1 MELNGTLHE
10 YLLADVFQL
19 LAQQKATGRLE
30 VRDGERVGFMVLN
43 EGMIVFA
50 QEDADNVQ
58 SKIGTLLKQLRRVP
72 EKDLQKLLSL
82 HTNSPARFIKELVT
96 REAATEQE
104 MSMAVR
110 ATVEDIACSLFSW
123 SRGTYRFDS
132 LNTVRQ
138 YVVPGIVL
146 PADSVVMEAMRR
158 DDEAKRLF
166 GQLADDAI
174 LVPTSREH
182 GLGAFPRSLS
192 ELFHSPDS
200 FILSFVDGLTSVGTI
215 TKESG
220 LSEYRACE
228 ALVRLWQSNLVAPL
242 PARLSESIKA
252 AMNMKEGRRREGMGT
267 LALAVSGSLLAVIVI
282 VFAGLFV
289 FQGVLM
295 RNKAAQSSKVR
306 TEVELTEAKQ
316 KVEAAKL
323 QYHAEHGRRPAQM
336 AELVD
341 AGYLTLQDI
350 APLAQPRS
358 DAKRPE
364 KTGQ

>member
-19 LAQQKATGRLE
+19 LAQQKATGKLE
-30 VRDGERVGFMVLN
+30 VRDGDRIGFMVLN

-50 QEDADNVQ
+50 QDGADNVQ
-58 SKIGTLLKQLRRVP
+58 TKIGTLLKQLRRVP
-72 EKDLQKLLSL
+72 ERDLQKLLSL
-82 HTNSPARFIKELVT
+82 HTNNPTRFIKELVT

-104 MSMAVR
+104 MTMAVR

-123 SRGTYRFDS
+123 NRGTYRFDS

-138 YVVPGIVL
+138 YIVPGILL

-182 GLGAFPRSLS
+182 GLGAFPHSLA
-192 ELFHSPDS
+192 ELFNNPDS

-242 PARLSESIKA
+242 PAKLSESIKA
-252 AMNMKEGRRREGMGT
+252 AMHMKGRRRREGLGT
-267 LALAVSGSLLAVIVI
+267 LALAVSGSLFAVIVI
-282 VFAGLFV
+282 VFAGVFV

-295 RNKAAQSSKVR
+295 RNKAVQSSKVR
-306 TEVELTEAKQ
+306 TEIELTEAKQ
-316 KVEAAKL
+316 KIEAAKL
-323 QYHAEHGRRPAQM
+323 HYHAEHGRKPTGIKD
-336 AELVD
+336 LVD
-341 AGYLTLQDI
+341 AGYLTFQDI

-358 DAKRPE
+358 DGGKAE
-364 KTGQ
+364 KGEL